1 MIESLDS
8 PDYSNIWSGLP
19 FVCVA
24 LHPRTTIADVTS
36 NSVPTL
42 CNHPLQKLRS
52 KGAIA
57 QSDEIRIASSFAEAS
72 SQKRTKISKWS
83 GGECIAAPQLG

>member
-24 LHPRTTIADVTS
+24 LHPRTTIANVTL
-36 NSVPTL
+36 NLVPTL
-42 CNHPLQKLRS
+42 CNYPLQKLRS

-57 QSDEIRIASSFAEAS
+57 
-72 SQKRTKISKWS
+72 
-83 GGECIAAPQLG
+83 